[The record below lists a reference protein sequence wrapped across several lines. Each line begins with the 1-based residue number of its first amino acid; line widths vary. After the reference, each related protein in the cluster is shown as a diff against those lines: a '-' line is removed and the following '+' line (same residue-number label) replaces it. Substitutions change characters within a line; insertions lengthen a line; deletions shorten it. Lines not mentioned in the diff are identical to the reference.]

1 MRKFEIRYNDGVFA
15 ESIVFNNNHSDD
27 FVEKY
32 LLETI
37 QEYNTNINSLYH
49 ITRENIKEIIN
60 Y

>member
-1 MRKFEIRYNDGVFA
+1 MRKFEIRYNDGVLA

-27 FVEKY
+27 FIEKY